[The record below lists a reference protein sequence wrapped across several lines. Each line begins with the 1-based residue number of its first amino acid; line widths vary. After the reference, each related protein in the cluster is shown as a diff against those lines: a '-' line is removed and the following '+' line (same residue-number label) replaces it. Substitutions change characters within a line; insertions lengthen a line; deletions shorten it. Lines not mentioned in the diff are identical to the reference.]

1 MKNCFILEPNPKN
14 LTFTSKIMSKHIF
27 GNFVALAFVL
37 LLCGQTFAQEQT
49 VKPKKI
55 NFGYSKNPDT
65 KPKKQTSDII
75 ANSQTQENS
84 QAEITSENTKP
95 EENTIAK
102 KTLEIAKKSSI
113 KNLPPTEIYK
123 VGTGDILFVSLQ
135 NAPAKDSTYFTVL
148 NDGTIDYPLV
158 GKLVSVAGLTTDE
171 IEELLREKIT
181 LYENPQVSVRVRDY
195 ASHSIKVLG
204 LVENAGEK
212 FLQREAIPLFVI
224 KAEAIVQP
232 KATQVV
238 IRRADST
245 TETLSLTEEK
255 TDETLIFSGDIVE
268 FSIDNN
274 KSNAQQPQFYFIGG
288 EIFSAG
294 QKDFHHGL
302 TLSQAILAAGGL
314 RKTSIKQIIVRRKN
328 AAGLL
333 TSTAYNLKE
342 IKDGKIPDPLL
353 AAGDTIEV
361 GN

>member
-14 LTFTSKIMSKHIF
+14 LNFTSKIMNKHIL
-27 GNFVALAFVL
+27 GNFVALTFVL
-37 LLCGQTFAQEQT
+37 LLCGQVFAQEQPIKT
-49 VKPKKI
+49 KKI

-65 KPKKQTSDII
+65 KPKKQII
-75 ANSQTQENS
+75 ETADNSQTQKSS
-84 QAEITSENTKP
+84 QAENVSENIKP

-102 KTLEIAKKSSI
+102 KTLEIAKKSSS
-113 KNLPPTEIYK
+113 KNLPPTETYK

-158 GKLVSVAGLTTDE
+158 GKLISVAGLTTDE

-181 LYENPQVSVRVRDY
+181 LFENPQVSVRVRDY
-195 ASHSIKVLG
+195 ASHPIKVLG
-204 LVENAGEK
+204 LVEKAGEK

-232 KATQVV
+232 KATQVA
-238 IRRADST
+238 IRRSDST
-245 TETLSLTEEK
+245 TETLSLLDPK

-288 EIFSAG
+288 EIILAG
-294 QKDFHHGL
+294 QKDFHQGL

-314 RKTSIKQIIVRRKN
+314 RKTNIKQIIVRRKN
-328 AAGLL
+328 TAGLL

-342 IKDGKIPDPLL
+342 IKDGKIADPLL
-353 AAGDTIEV
+353 EAGDTIEV